1 MTSPVHGPA
10 NTNSRPTVKCKT
22 CGKVIIARFPNS
34 FLILTTLLVLQEFG
48 RSSIKFHEPQCERKK
63 VAEEMRRGREEE
75 GEEKV
80 SYIDHIGESEN
91 CEN

>member
-1 MTSPVHGPA
+1 M
-10 NTNSRPTVKCKT
+10 
-22 CGKVIIARFPNS
+22 
-34 FLILTTLLVLQEFG
+34 LQEFG